1 MILAKTKHSKRKIFY
16 QKSYNMQTSFFL
28 FDTKSKSSKS
38 ACKHELKKALITG
51 KDESNGSYYIKIIN
65 FNNISGDIGTEHNS
79 K

>member
-1 MILAKTKHSKRKIFY
+1 
-16 QKSYNMQTSFFL
+16 MQSSFFL

-79 K
+79 KWSQAPCHQYNSDKKFW